1 MNIQINK
8 KWMIIIC
15 ISVLIVCCFYYFY
28 AKEPVKSE
36 VVMVEEM
43 DMNEFE
49 ETKETISVNEKE
61 RVDNGEERTSIV
73 IDVKGAVLK
82 PGVYEVPVDSRVYE
96 AIQEAGGLSEN
107 ADELAVN
114 LASPLQDGI
123 VVYIPIKGETKE
135 NPFISQNVAEDPSQ
149 KKVNINLATSEE
161 LQTLTGIGP
170 SKAESI
176 ISYREEQGPFTK
188 IEDLLEVTGIGDK
201 SFEKLREEIAVK

>member
-1 MNIQINK
+1 MNLQINK

-15 ISVLIVCCFYYFY
+15 VSVLIVCCFYYFY
-28 AKEPVKSE
+28 AMEPMKSE
-36 VVMVEEM
+36 VVKIEEM

-49 ETKETISVNEKE
+49 ETISSNEKE
-61 RVDNGEERTSIV
+61 PVDNGEERTSIV

-82 PGVYEVPVDSRVYE
+82 PGVYEVPQDTRVYE
-96 AIQEAGGLSEN
+96 AIQEAGGLSEK
-107 ADELAVN
+107 ADELSVN
-114 LASPLQDGI
+114 LASSLQDGM

-201 SFEKLREEIAVK
+201 SFEKLREEITVK

>member
-1 MNIQINK
+1 
-8 KWMIIIC
+8 MIIIC
-15 ISVLIVCCFYYFY
+15 ISVLIVCCFYYLY
-28 AKEPVKSE
+28 VKEPVKSE
-36 VVMVEEM
+36 VVKMEEM

-49 ETKETISVNEKE
+49 ETISVNEKE
-61 RVDNGEERTSIV
+61 PVDKGDERTSIV

-82 PGVYEVPVDSRVYE
+82 PGVYEVPEDARLYE
-96 AIQEAGGLSEN
+96 AIHEAGGLSEK

-114 LASPLQDGI
+114 LASPLLDGM

-135 NPFISQNVAEDPSQ
+135 NPFISQNVAEDSSQ

-188 IEDLLEVTGIGDK
+188 IEDILEVTGIGDK
-201 SFEKLREEIAVK
+201 SFEKLREEITVK